1 MSESIAG
8 MVFALPLC
16 NLRAQMYDGAVN
28 MSGHYTGCQ
37 ARLRQ
42 CQPLAL
48 YFHCASHIANLVM
61 LNAIISCQL
70 VRNAL
75 QWTNELG
82 VLMNRPGKYTAVFQ
96 TICLSIKSS
105 HILLLSNRFAQLG
118 GCADY
123 QSFNQYSITTLLFYS
138 A

>member
-1 MSESIAG
+1 
-8 MVFALPLC
+8 MVFGVLTRFALPLS
-16 NLRAQMYDGAVN
+16 NLRAQTYDGAAN

-37 ARLRQ
+37 ARVRQ

-48 YFHCASHIANLVM
+48 YFHCASHIVNLVM
-61 LNAIISCQL
+61 QNACQL

-82 VLMNRPGKYTAVFQ
+82 VLMNSSGKYKAMFPKPFSYLMNPKVY
-96 TICLSIKSS
+96 
-105 HILLLSNRFAQLG
+105 ILLRSNRFAQLG

-123 QSFNQYSITTLLFYS
+123 QPFNQHLITTLLFYS